1 MLPSQGYSS
10 TLVPL
15 AARQCPRTR
24 MLPSCTEVHAWF
36 DLPVHVARSIAVPA
50 VVRDDGSS
58 RHMLLPPCC
67 ESDPVMP
74 LSATAWT
81 VQVNEA
87 DAVAPSASVA
97 VTFTL

>member
-1 MLPSQGYSS
+1 MLPSHGYSS

-36 DLPVHVARSIAVPA
+36 DVPVQVARSIAVPA

-58 RHMLLPPCC
+58 RHLLLPPCC
-67 ESDPVMP
+67 ASDPVIP
-74 LSATAWT
+74 LPATALI
-81 VQVNEA
+81 VQVNDA
-87 DAVAPSASVA
+87 DAVAPSPSVA